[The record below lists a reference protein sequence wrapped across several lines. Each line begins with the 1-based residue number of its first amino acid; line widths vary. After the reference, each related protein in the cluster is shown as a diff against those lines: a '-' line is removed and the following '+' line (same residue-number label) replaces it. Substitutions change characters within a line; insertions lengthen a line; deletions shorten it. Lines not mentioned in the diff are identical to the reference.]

1 MKEEYLKREEQ
12 YRKVIDRLKKE
23 NRKLKDEKELL
34 EATKNFDK
42 SKMMGN
48 RQNDYRDISERDSI
62 INGLNNYSRH

>member
-62 INGLNNYSRH
+62 INGLNDYSRH